1 MGSLWSRIDLPL
13 VRSWLGVA
21 ALGAVLT
28 VLASSCTPSPAPT
41 TPTAP
46 PGGTSVSSADPNR
59 PYEPI
64 PDLPTDPTA
73 ARDELRR
80 RMAGEWEFLLT
91 RSELRYQ
98 SANFMTIH
106 HTDGSGWWSAD
117 LIVSFG
123 DVPQLDWARMDSV
136 MANAARASGWGQAG
150 VSHGLSVRK
159 GSFSLKGGCGLDGC
173 SYTLSTG
180 PRLTQELAMVP
191 GVYSHRVEE
200 LESHLDP
207 AAPPPTR
214 G

>member
-64 PDLPTDPTA
+64 PDLPTGPTA

-98 SANFMTIH
+98 SANLNNIH
-106 HTDGSGWWSAD
+106 
-117 LIVSFG
+117 
-123 DVPQLDWARMDSV
+123 
-136 MANAARASGWGQAG
+136 
-150 VSHGLSVRK
+150 
-159 GSFSLKGGCGLDGC
+159 
-173 SYTLSTG
+173 
-180 PRLTQELAMVP
+180 
-191 GVYSHRVEE
+191 
-200 LESHLDP
+200 
-207 AAPPPTR
+207 
-214 G
+214 